1 MSDASQ
7 LDMSARKTRSET
19 LCVSHLSPTQSDA
32 APALRFSRVLHGHD
46 ANDYGHVSFSLV
58 YGAKACAQLCLA
70 TMAHFPSCTIAI
82 TKASSERF
90 SFTSR
95 GILCAWIVPFNRK

>member
-19 LCVSHLSPTQSDA
+19 PCVSHLSPTQSDA
-32 APALRFSRVLHGHD
+32 TPALRFSRVLHGHD

-58 YGAKACAQLCLA
+58 YGAKACAQLCL
-70 TMAHFPSCTIAI
+70 MTIAHSPNSTI
-82 TKASSERF
+82 AKTKASSERF
-90 SFTSR
+90 SFTNR
-95 GILCAWIVPFNRK
+95 GILCAWVLPFNRK